1 MLRLRPFLLGLLTG
15 VLTSLL
21 LLALTIR
28 FLPHL
33 LVVTSQPTSAD
44 AIVVLGG
51 DNDGS
56 RLRTGLKLHD
66 DKYAPHLIL
75 VGNSNKAWVATLKK
89 ICPDCTLEGRGAILL
104 DGSTDTRTDAQISL
118 AYARARNLR
127 TLLVVTSPYHT
138 RRSQFIFNDI
148 AEGLKDEPAEPRTGS
163 GTNRQ
168 TLEKAPVRDSATSG
182 SSPLPVRASVFSDFK
197 VTVISSGGYGT
208 LLPPSG
214 HWWADRKTL
223 ETVWL
228 EFGKILYWELTP
240 YLEFQ
245 GEGERLRESD
255 RAR

>member
-28 FLPHL
+28 FLPNL

-56 RLRTGLKLHD
+56 RLRMGLKLHD

-75 VGNSNKAWVATLKK
+75 VGNSNRAWEATLKK

-118 AYARARNLR
+118 AYARAHNLR

-168 TLEKAPVRDSATSG
+168 TFEKAPV
-182 SSPLPVRASVFSDFK
+182 LASVFSDFK